1 LLHLWVPDTEKTREQ
16 LMAELDVVRTT
27 PDVYFIAR
35 AQVMEMQRES
45 VRVRAENE
53 QHQIKQESMR
63 RQMVTY
69 ADTNDNLEF
78 QHKRMQ
84 HQIESM
90 QQESREQLDQNV
102 SLRAHMLE
110 QQEKFANARTI
121 ISDLREGKEI
131 LEGII
136 SRLQEEKESL
146 EQSVANSESPRMEE
160 HLRELQA
167 TLLKEQEERAGD
179 REAHE
184 AVREGLERNLANSEQ
199 KFVEKEQELMVQEV
213 LNQKISE
220 LESSVGLLREEKESM
235 TVEASLAAVEREGMK
250 EKLGK
255 ARQREELTQD
265 KMLRLEEPSEVLI
278 RARKEII
285 TLQREGRVKEIQL
298 ERHVLEHNHF
308 TRIVDEMRQRLQDK
322 KRRGFQAQADDLEPK
337 DGEATITAGTEGGGH
352 RRRRSS
358 VVAIITAAVRP
369 SYTATQ
375 STHKFALSQ
384 RQLSRT
390 APDNIPISTEGG
402 MEMCAVIYTARHTA
416 LDRIYRH
423 PLCRMRLRMRR
434 SSCCLWSASRWRNRE
449 WR

>member
-1 LLHLWVPDTEKTREQ
+1 
-16 LMAELDVVRTT
+16 MAELDVLRTT
-27 PDVYFIAR
+27 PDLYDIAR

-84 HQIESM
+84 HHIESM
-90 QQESREQLDQNV
+90 QQESREQLDHNV

-110 QQEKFANARTI
+110 QQEKFTNARTI
-121 ISDLREGKEI
+121 ISDLREGTVS
-131 LEGII
+131 LEKII
-136 SRLQEEKESL
+136 SGLQEEKASL
-146 EQSVANSESPRMEE
+146 KESVANSESPRMEE

-167 TLLKEQEERAGD
+167 TLSKEQEERAGD

-184 AVREGLERNLANSEQ
+184 AVQEALERDLANTEQ
-199 KFVEKEQELMVQEV
+199 SLVEKEQELMVLEG
-213 LNQKISE
+213 LNQKVIE
-220 LESSVGLLREEKESM
+220 LESSVGLLLEEKESM
-235 TVEASLAAVEREGMK
+235 TVEASLLAAEREGMK

-265 KMLRLEEPSEVLI
+265 KMLNMDEPSEILI

-285 TLQREGRVKEIQL
+285 TLQREGRVKEIQI
-298 ERHVLEHNHF
+298 ERHVLERNHF

-322 KRRGFQAQADDLEPK
+322 KRRGLQAQADDLEPRDK
-337 DGEATITAGTEGGGH
+337 EAAITVTAGTEGDGH

-375 STHKFALSQ
+375 SDNEFTFSQ
-384 RQLSRT
+384 QQ
-390 APDNIPISTEGG
+390 
-402 MEMCAVIYTARHTA
+402 
-416 LDRIYRH
+416 
-423 PLCRMRLRMRR
+423 
-434 SSCCLWSASRWRNRE
+434 
-449 WR
+449 